1 MKIYF
6 VLTLAKTFQLTT
18 RAGKMKTLIAVSIT
32 ISLIS
37 GYVGAQTFVLTDSE
51 KGIEQGNWQTD
62 SQKLNLP
69 GPRFSVQ
76 QQILHG
82 GKQEGSKV
90 ITLTSPGLTIALS
103 PTRGMD
109 ILHVNGSGVRLGW
122 DSPVT
127 EVVNPAYINLDSRN
141 GLGWLD
147 GFNEMMVRCGFE
159 WTGHPG
165 VENGTLYTLHGRAG
179 NTPAS
184 KVVVEIDDKAPY
196 AVRIRGLL
204 KENTFKK
211 SNLETWT
218 ELRYVPGEE
227 SFTLHDR
234 LTNRADYPRDY
245 QIIYHSNFGKPL
257 LEEGAIFSAPI
268 KEISPFNDY
277 AKAGLQEWQ
286 RYQGPT
292 KGYDEM
298 VFNIVPYAD
307 AQGKTL
313 AMLNNK
319 QGDRGV
325 AIGFDTRQLP
335 LLTLWKNTDT
345 ERQGYVTGIEPG
357 TNYAYPVKIEREQG
371 RIKQL
376 QPGQSADFELS
387 YTLLKNAEQV
397 QAYQQKVKAL
407 QGGHQVKLVPQPIA
421 VE

>member
-1 MKIYF
+1 MK
-6 VLTLAKTFQLTT
+6 K
-18 RAGKMKTLIAVSIT
+18 LITISAV

-37 GYVGAQTFVLTDSE
+37 CAVNAQTIVLTDTE

-62 SQKLNLP
+62 SQKLNIT
-69 GPRFSVQ
+69 GAGFSLQ
-76 QQILHG
+76 QQVLHG

-90 ITLTSPGLTIALS
+90 ITLSSAGLTIALS
-103 PTRGMD
+103 PTRGMN
-109 ILHVNGSGVRLGW
+109 ILNVKGSDVRLGW

-165 VENGTLYTLHGRAG
+165 VDQGTLYTLHGRAG

-184 KVVVEIDDKAPY
+184 KVVIDIAEKAPY
-196 AVRIRGLL
+196 EVRIRGLL

-218 ELRYVPGEE
+218 ELRYIPGSQ
-227 SFTLHDR
+227 SFSIHDR
-234 LTNRADYPRDY
+234 VTNRADYPRDY
-245 QIIYHSNFGKPL
+245 EIIYHSNFGKPL
-257 LEEGAIFSAPI
+257 LEEGAVFSAPI

-277 AKAGLQEWQ
+277 AKAGLKDWAT
-286 RYQGPT
+286 YQGPT
-292 KGYDEM
+292 KGFDEM
-298 VFNIVPYAD
+298 VFNILPYAD

-313 AMLNNK
+313 AMLHNRR
-319 QGDRGV
+319 GDRGV
-325 AIGFDTRQLP
+325 AIGFDTHQLP

-376 QPGQSADFELS
+376 QPGQSADFELT
-387 YTLLKNAEQV
+387 YTLLKDAEQV
-397 QAYQQKVKAL
+397 KVYQDKIKTL
-407 QGGHQVKLVPQPIA
+407 QGSNQPKLVETPIA

>member
-1 MKIYF
+1 MKKLI
-6 VLTLAKTFQLTT
+6 TLS
-18 RAGKMKTLIAVSIT
+18 AV

-37 GYVGAQTFVLTDSE
+37 CAVNAQTIVLTDTE

-62 SQKLNLP
+62 SQKLNIT
-69 GPRFSVQ
+69 GAGFSLQ
-76 QQILHG
+76 QQVLHG

-90 ITLTSPGLTIALS
+90 ITLSSAGLTIALS
-103 PTRGMD
+103 PTRGMN
-109 ILHVNGSGVRLGW
+109 ILNVKGSDVRLGW

-165 VENGTLYTLHGRAG
+165 VDNGTLYTLHGRAG

-184 KVVVEIDDKAPY
+184 KVVIEIAEKAPY
-196 AVRIRGLL
+196 EVRIRGLL

-218 ELRYVPGEE
+218 ELRYIPGTQ
-227 SFTLHDR
+227 SFSIHDR
-234 LTNRADYPRDY
+234 VTNRADYPRDY
-245 QIIYHSNFGKPL
+245 EIIYHSNFGKPL
-257 LEEGAIFSAPI
+257 LEEGAVFSAPI
-268 KEISPFNDY
+268 KQISPFNDY
-277 AKAGLQEWQ
+277 AKAGLKDWAT
-286 RYQGPT
+286 YQGPT
-292 KGYDEM
+292 KGFDEM
-298 VFNIVPYAD
+298 VFNILPYAD

-313 AMLNNK
+313 AMLHNRR
-319 QGDRGV
+319 GDRGV
-325 AIGFDTRQLP
+325 AIGFDTHQLP

-376 QPGQSADFELS
+376 QPGQSTDFELT
-387 YTLLKNAEQV
+387 YTLLKDAEQV
-397 QAYQQKVKAL
+397 KVYQDKIKTL
-407 QGGHQVKLVPQPIA
+407 QGSNQPKLVETPIA

>member
-1 MKIYF
+1 MKKLI
-6 VLTLAKTFQLTT
+6 TLS
-18 RAGKMKTLIAVSIT
+18 AV

-37 GYVGAQTFVLTDSE
+37 CAVNAQTIVLTDTE

-62 SQKLNLP
+62 SQKLNIT
-69 GPRFSVQ
+69 GAGFSLQ
-76 QQILHG
+76 QQVLHG

-90 ITLTSPGLTIALS
+90 ITLSSAGLTIALS
-103 PTRGMD
+103 PTRGMN
-109 ILHVNGSGVRLGW
+109 ILNVKGADVRLGW

-165 VENGTLYTLHGRAG
+165 VDNGTLYTLHGRAG

-184 KVVVEIDDKAPY
+184 KVVIEIAEKAPY
-196 AVRIRGLL
+196 EVRIRGLL

-218 ELRYVPGEE
+218 ELRYIPGTQ
-227 SFTLHDR
+227 SFSIHDR
-234 LTNRADYPRDY
+234 VTNRADYPRDY
-245 QIIYHSNFGKPL
+245 EIIYHSNFGKPL
-257 LEEGAIFSAPI
+257 LEEGAVFSAPI
-268 KEISPFNDY
+268 KQISPFNDY
-277 AKAGLQEWQ
+277 AKAGLKDWAT
-286 RYQGPT
+286 YQGPT
-292 KGYDEM
+292 KGFDEM
-298 VFNIVPYAD
+298 VFNILPYAD

-313 AMLNNK
+313 AMLHNRR
-319 QGDRGV
+319 GDRGV
-325 AIGFDTRQLP
+325 AIGFDTHQLP

-376 QPGQSADFELS
+376 QPGQSTDFELT
-387 YTLLKNAEQV
+387 YTLLKDAEQV
-397 QAYQQKVKAL
+397 KVYQDKIKTL
-407 QGGHQVKLVPQPIA
+407 QGSNQPKLVETPIA

>member
-1 MKIYF
+1 MKK
-6 VLTLAKTFQLTT
+6 LMALS
-18 RAGKMKTLIAVSIT
+18 AV

-37 GYVGAQTFVLTDSE
+37 CAVNAQTIVLTDTE

-62 SQKLNLP
+62 SQKLNIA
-69 GPRFSVQ
+69 GAGFSLQ
-76 QQILHG
+76 QQVLHG

-90 ITLTSPGLTIALS
+90 ITLSSAGLTIALS
-103 PTRGMD
+103 PTRGMN
-109 ILHVNGSGVRLGW
+109 ILNVKGSDVRLGW

-147 GFNEMMVRCGFE
+147 GFNEMMVRCGYE

-165 VENGTLYTLHGRAG
+165 VDNGTLYTLHGRAG

-184 KVVVEIDDKAPY
+184 KVVIEIAEKAPY
-196 AVRIRGLL
+196 EVRIRGLL

-218 ELRYVPGEE
+218 ELRYVPGTQ
-227 SFTLHDR
+227 SFSIHDR
-234 LTNRADYPRDY
+234 VTNRADYPRDY
-245 QIIYHSNFGKPL
+245 EIIYHSNFGKPL
-257 LEEGAIFSAPI
+257 LEEGAVFSAPI
-268 KEISPFNDY
+268 KQISPFNDY
-277 AKAGLQEWQ
+277 AKAGLKDWAT
-286 RYQGPT
+286 YQGPT
-292 KGYDEM
+292 KGFDEM
-298 VFNIVPYAD
+298 VFNILPYAD

-313 AMLNNK
+313 AMLHNRR
-319 QGDRGV
+319 GDRGV
-325 AIGFDTRQLP
+325 AIGFDTHQLP

-376 QPGQSADFELS
+376 QPGQSTDFELT
-387 YTLLKNAEQV
+387 YTLLKDAEQV
-397 QAYQQKVKAL
+397 KVYQDKIKTL
-407 QGGHQVKLVPQPIA
+407 QGSNQPKLVETPIA

>member
-1 MKIYF
+1 MKKLI
-6 VLTLAKTFQLTT
+6 TLS
-18 RAGKMKTLIAVSIT
+18 AV

-37 GYVGAQTFVLTDSE
+37 CAVNAQTIVLTDTE

-62 SQKLNLP
+62 SQKLNIT
-69 GPRFSVQ
+69 GAGFSLQ
-76 QQILHG
+76 QQVLHG

-90 ITLTSPGLTIALS
+90 ITLSSAGLTIALS
-103 PTRGMD
+103 PTRGMN
-109 ILHVNGSGVRLGW
+109 ILNVKGSDVRLGW

-127 EVVNPAYINLDSRN
+127 EVVNPAYINLYSRN

-165 VENGTLYTLHGRAG
+165 VDNGTLYTLHGRAG

-184 KVVVEIDDKAPY
+184 KVVIEIAEKAPY
-196 AVRIRGLL
+196 EVRIRGLL

-218 ELRYVPGEE
+218 ELRYIPGTQ
-227 SFTLHDR
+227 SFSIHDR
-234 LTNRADYPRDY
+234 VTNRADYPRDY
-245 QIIYHSNFGKPL
+245 EIIYHSNFGKPL
-257 LEEGAIFSAPI
+257 LEEGAVFSAPI

-277 AKAGLQEWQ
+277 AKAGLKDWAT
-286 RYQGPT
+286 YQGPT
-292 KGYDEM
+292 KGFDEM
-298 VFNIVPYAD
+298 VFNILPYAD

-313 AMLNNK
+313 AMLHNRR
-319 QGDRGV
+319 GDRGV
-325 AIGFDTRQLP
+325 SIGFDTHQLT

-376 QPGQSADFELS
+376 QPGQSTDFELT
-387 YTLLKNAEQV
+387 YTLLKDAEQV
-397 QAYQQKVKAL
+397 KVYQDKIKTL
-407 QGGHQVKLVPQPIA
+407 QGSNQPKLVETPIA

>member
-1 MKIYF
+1 MK
-6 VLTLAKTFQLTT
+6 K
-18 RAGKMKTLIAVSIT
+18 LITISAV

-37 GYVGAQTFVLTDSE
+37 CAVSAQTIVLTDSE

-62 SQKLNLP
+62 SQKLNIA
-69 GPRFSVQ
+69 GAGFSLQ
-76 QQILHG
+76 QQVLHG

-90 ITLTSPGLTIALS
+90 ITLSSAGLTIALS
-103 PTRGMD
+103 PTRGMN
-109 ILHVNGSGVRLGW
+109 ILNVKGSDVRLGW

-165 VENGTLYTLHGRAG
+165 VDNGTLYTLHGRAG

-184 KVVVEIDDKAPY
+184 KVVIDIAEKAPY
-196 AVRIRGLL
+196 EVRIRGLL

-218 ELRYVPGEE
+218 ELRYIPGSQ
-227 SFTLHDR
+227 SFSIHDR
-234 LTNRADYPRDY
+234 VTNRADYPRDY
-245 QIIYHSNFGKPL
+245 EIIYHSNFGKPL
-257 LEEGAIFSAPI
+257 LEEGAVFSAPI

-277 AKAGLQEWQ
+277 AKAGLKDWAT
-286 RYQGPT
+286 YQGPT

-298 VFNIVPYAD
+298 VFNILPYAD

-313 AMLNNK
+313 AMLHNRR
-319 QGDRGV
+319 GDRGV
-325 AIGFDTRQLP
+325 AIGFDTHQLP

-376 QPGQSADFELS
+376 QPGQSADFELT
-387 YTLLKNAEQV
+387 YTLLKDAEQV
-397 QAYQQKVKAL
+397 KVYQDKIKTL
-407 QGGHQVKLVPQPIA
+407 QGSNQPKLVETPIA

>member
-1 MKIYF
+1 MKKLI
-6 VLTLAKTFQLTT
+6 TLSA
-18 RAGKMKTLIAVSIT
+18 I

-37 GYVGAQTFVLTDSE
+37 CAVSAQTIVLTDTE

-62 SQKLNLP
+62 SKKLNIT
-69 GPRFSVQ
+69 GAGFSLQ
-76 QQILHG
+76 QQVLHG

-90 ITLTSPGLTIALS
+90 ITLSSAGLTIALS
-103 PTRGMD
+103 PTRGMN
-109 ILHVNGSGVRLGW
+109 ILNVKGSEVRLGW

-184 KVVVEIDDKAPY
+184 KVVIDIAEKAPY
-196 AVRIRGLL
+196 EVRIRGLL

-218 ELRYVPGEE
+218 ELRYIPGSH
-227 SFTLHDR
+227 SFSIHDR
-234 LTNRADYPRDY
+234 VTNRADYPRDY
-245 QIIYHSNFGKPL
+245 EIIYHSNFGKPL
-257 LEEGAIFSAPI
+257 LEDGAVFSAPI
-268 KEISPFNDY
+268 KEISPFNGY
-277 AKAGLQEWQ
+277 AKSGLKNWAS
-286 RYQGPT
+286 YQGPT
-292 KGYDEM
+292 KGFDEM
-298 VFNIVPYAD
+298 VFNILPYAD

-313 AMLNNK
+313 AMLNNRR
-319 QGDRGV
+319 GDRGV
-325 AIGFDTRQLP
+325 AIGFDTHQLP

-376 QPGQSADFELS
+376 QPGQSTDFELT
-387 YTLLKNAEQV
+387 YTLLKDAEQV
-397 QAYQQKVKAL
+397 KLYQDKIKTL
-407 QGGHQVKLVPQPIA
+407 QGSNQPKLVETPIA

>member
-1 MKIYF
+1 MNKLT
-6 VLTLAKTFQLTT
+6 VLSLA
-18 RAGKMKTLIAVSIT
+18 

-37 GYVGAQTFVLTDSE
+37 GYAGAQTIVLTDSE
-51 KGIEQGNWQTD
+51 NGIELGNWRID
-62 SQKLNLP
+62 SSQLKIHA
-69 GPRFSVQ
+69 PRFSLQ
-76 QQILHG
+76 QQVLHG

-90 ITLTSPGLTIALS
+90 LTLTSEGLTITLS

-127 EVVNPAYINLDSRN
+127 EVVNPAYINLESRN
-141 GLGWLD
+141 GVGWLD
-147 GFNEMMVRCGFE
+147 GFNEMLVRCGYE

-184 KVVVEIDDKAPY
+184 KVVVEIAEKAPY
-196 AVRIRGLL
+196 EIRIRGLL

-218 ELRYVPGEE
+218 ELRYVPGAQQ
-227 SFTLHDR
+227 FTVHDR
-234 LTNRADYPRDY
+234 LTNHADYPRDY

-257 LEEGAIFSAPI
+257 LEEGAVFSAAI

-277 AKAGLQEWQ
+277 AKGGLKDWHT
-286 RYQGPT
+286 YLGPT
-292 KGYDEM
+292 KGFDEM
-298 VFNIVPYAD
+298 VFNIVPYSD
-307 AQGKTL
+307 SQGKTL
-313 AMLNNK
+313 AMMNNK
-319 QGDRGV
+319 KADRGV
-325 AIGFDTRQLP
+325 AIGFDTHQLP
-335 LLTLWKNTDT
+335 VLTLWKNTDT

-357 TNYAYPVKIEREQG
+357 TSYAYPVKIEREQG

-376 QPGQSADFELS
+376 QPGKSTDFELT
-387 YTLLKNAEQV
+387 YTLLNNAEQV
-397 QAYQQKVKAL
+397 KEYQNKIKTL
-407 QGGHQVKLVPQPIA
+407 QGDREVKLVDTPIA

>member
-1 MKIYF
+1 
-6 VLTLAKTFQLTT
+6 
-18 RAGKMKTLIAVSIT
+18 MKTLTAVSIA

-37 GYVGAQTFVLTDSE
+37 GYASAQTIVLTDSE

-62 SQKLNLP
+62 SHKLKL
-69 GPRFSVQ
+69 GGADFSLRQ
-76 QQILHG
+76 QVLHG

-90 ITLTSPGLTIALS
+90 ITLTSPGGLTIALS

-109 ILHVNGSGVRLGW
+109 ILHVNGAGVRLGW
-122 DSPVT
+122 DSPVD
-127 EVVNPAYINLDSRN
+127 EVVNPAYINLESRN

-147 GFNEMMVRCGFE
+147 GFNEMMVRCGFA

-165 VENGTLYTLHGRAG
+165 VEDGTLYTLHGRAG

-184 KVVVEIDDKAPY
+184 KVLVEIDEKAPY
-196 AVRIRGLL
+196 TVRIRGLL

-218 ELRYVPGEE
+218 ELRYVPG
-227 SFTLHDR
+227 STAFTIEDS

-257 LEEGAIFSAPI
+257 LEEGARFNAPI

-277 AKAGLQEWQ
+277 ARAGLKNWSQ
-286 RYQGPT
+286 YQGPT
-292 KGYDEM
+292 KGFDEM

-307 AQGKTL
+307 AEGKTL
-313 AMLNNK
+313 AMLSNR

-325 AIGFDTRQLP
+325 SIGFNTRQLP

-357 TNYAYPVKIEREQG
+357 TNYAYPVNIEREQG

-376 QPGQSADFELS
+376 QPGQSTQFALT
-387 YTLLKNAEQV
+387 YTLLQNAQQV
-397 QAYQQKVKAL
+397 KQAEERVKAL
-407 QGGHQVKLVPQPIA
+407 QGDRDVKLVAQPIA

>member
-1 MKIYF
+1 
-6 VLTLAKTFQLTT
+6 
-18 RAGKMKTLIAVSIT
+18 MKTLTAVSIA

-37 GYVGAQTFVLTDSE
+37 GYASAQTIVLTDSE

-62 SQKLNLP
+62 SHKLKL
-69 GPRFSVQ
+69 GGADFSLRQ
-76 QQILHG
+76 QVLHG

-90 ITLTSPGLTIALS
+90 ITLTSPGGLTIALS

-109 ILHVNGSGVRLGW
+109 ILHVNGAGVRLGW
-122 DSPVT
+122 DSPVD
-127 EVVNPAYINLDSRN
+127 EVVNPAYINLESRN

-147 GFNEMMVRCGFE
+147 GFNEMMVRCGFA

-165 VENGTLYTLHGRAG
+165 VEDGTLYTLHGRAG

-184 KVVVEIDDKAPY
+184 KVLVEIDEKAPY
-196 AVRIRGLL
+196 TVRIRGLL

-218 ELRYVPGEE
+218 ELRYVPGST
-227 SFTLHDR
+227 SFTIEDS

-257 LEEGAIFSAPI
+257 LEEGARFNAPI

-277 AKAGLQEWQ
+277 ARAGLKNWSQ
-286 RYQGPT
+286 YQGPT
-292 KGYDEM
+292 KGFDEM

-307 AQGKTL
+307 AEGKTL
-313 AMLNNK
+313 AMLSNR

-325 AIGFDTRQLP
+325 SIGFNTRQLP

-357 TNYAYPVKIEREQG
+357 TNYAYPVNIEREQG

-376 QPGQSADFELS
+376 QPGQSTQFALT
-387 YTLLKNAEQV
+387 YTLLQNAQQV
-397 QAYQQKVKAL
+397 KQAEERVKAL
-407 QGGHQVKLVPQPIA
+407 QGDRDVKLVAQPIA

>member
-1 MKIYF
+1 
-6 VLTLAKTFQLTT
+6 
-18 RAGKMKTLIAVSIT
+18 MKTLTAVSVA

-37 GYVGAQTFVLTDSE
+37 GYANAQTIVLTDSE

-62 SQKLNLP
+62 SHKLKLA
-69 GPRFSVQ
+69 GADFSLRQ
-76 QQILHG
+76 QVLHG

-90 ITLTSPGLTIALS
+90 ITLTSPGGLTIALS

-109 ILHVNGSGVRLGW
+109 ILHVNGGGVRLGW
-122 DSPVT
+122 DSPVD
-127 EVVNPAYINLDSRN
+127 EVVNPAYINLESRN

-147 GFNEMMVRCGFE
+147 GFNEMLVRCGFE

-165 VENGTLYTLHGRAG
+165 VEDGTLYTLHGRAG

-184 KVVVEIDDKAPY
+184 KVLVEIDDQAPHT
-196 AVRIRGLL
+196 VRIRGLL

-218 ELRYVPGEE
+218 ELRYVPG
-227 SFTLHDR
+227 SNAFTIEDR

-257 LEEGAIFSAPI
+257 LEEGARFNAPI
-268 KEISPFNDY
+268 KEISPFNAY
-277 AKAGLQEWQ
+277 ARAGLKSWSQ
-286 RYQGPT
+286 YQGPT
-292 KGYDEM
+292 QGFDEM

-307 AQGKTL
+307 AEGKTL
-313 AMLNNK
+313 AMLSNR

-325 AIGFDTRQLP
+325 SIDFNTRQLP

-357 TNYAYPVKIEREQG
+357 TNYAYPVHIEREQG

-376 QPGQSADFELS
+376 SPGQSTQFTLT
-387 YTLLKNAEQV
+387 YTLLQNARQV
-397 QAYQQKVKAL
+397 KQAAERVSAL
-407 QGGHQVKLVPQPIA
+407 QGDREVKLREQPIA
-421 VE
+421 EE

>member
-1 MKIYF
+1 MKKLMTIS
-6 VLTLAKTFQLTT
+6 
-18 RAGKMKTLIAVSIT
+18 AV

-37 GYVGAQTFVLTDSE
+37 CAVNAQTIVLTDTE

-62 SQKLNLP
+62 SQKLNIT
-69 GPRFSVQ
+69 GAGFSLQ
-76 QQILHG
+76 QQVLHG

-90 ITLTSPGLTIALS
+90 ITLSSAGLTIALS
-103 PTRGMD
+103 PTRGMN
-109 ILHVNGSGVRLGW
+109 ILNVKGSDVRLGW

-147 GFNEMMVRCGFE
+147 GFNEMMVRCGYE

-165 VENGTLYTLHGRAG
+165 VDNGTLYTLHGRAG

-184 KVVVEIDDKAPY
+184 KVVIEIAEKAPY
-196 AVRIRGLL
+196 EVRIRGLL

-218 ELRYVPGEE
+218 ELRYIPGTQ
-227 SFTLHDR
+227 SFSIHDR
-234 LTNRADYPRDY
+234 VTNRADYPRDY
-245 QIIYHSNFGKPL
+245 EIIYHSNFGKPL
-257 LEEGAIFSAPI
+257 LEEGAVFSAPI

-277 AKAGLQEWQ
+277 AKAGLKDWAT
-286 RYQGPT
+286 YQGPT
-292 KGYDEM
+292 KGFDEM
-298 VFNIVPYAD
+298 VFNILPYAD

-313 AMLNNK
+313 AMLHNRR
-319 QGDRGV
+319 GDRGV
-325 AIGFDTRQLP
+325 AIGFDTHQLP

-376 QPGQSADFELS
+376 QPGQSTDFELT
-387 YTLLKNAEQV
+387 YTLLKDAEQV
-397 QAYQQKVKAL
+397 KVFQDKIKTL
-407 QGGHQVKLVPQPIA
+407 QGSNPPKLVETPIA

>member
-1 MKIYF
+1 
-6 VLTLAKTFQLTT
+6 
-18 RAGKMKTLIAVSIT
+18 
-32 ISLIS
+32 
-37 GYVGAQTFVLTDSE
+37 LTDTE

-62 SQKLNLP
+62 SQKLNIT
-69 GPRFSVQ
+69 GAGFSLQ
-76 QQILHG
+76 QQVLHG

-90 ITLTSPGLTIALS
+90 ITLSSAGLTIALS
-103 PTRGMD
+103 PTRGMN
-109 ILHVNGSGVRLGW
+109 ILNVKGSDVRLGW

-165 VENGTLYTLHGRAG
+165 VDNGTLYTLHGRAG

-184 KVVVEIDDKAPY
+184 KVVIEIAEKAPY
-196 AVRIRGLL
+196 EVRIRGLL

-218 ELRYVPGEE
+218 ELRYIPGTQ
-227 SFTLHDR
+227 SFSIHDR
-234 LTNRADYPRDY
+234 VTNRADYPRDY
-245 QIIYHSNFGKPL
+245 EIIYHSNFGKPL
-257 LEEGAIFSAPI
+257 LEEGAVFSAPI

-277 AKAGLQEWQ
+277 AKAGLKDWAT
-286 RYQGPT
+286 YQGPT
-292 KGYDEM
+292 KGFDEM
-298 VFNIVPYAD
+298 VFNILPYAD

-313 AMLNNK
+313 AMLHNRR
-319 QGDRGV
+319 GDRGV
-325 AIGFDTRQLP
+325 AIGFDTHQLP

-376 QPGQSADFELS
+376 QPGQSTDFELT
-387 YTLLKNAEQV
+387 YTLLKDAEQV
-397 QAYQQKVKAL
+397 KVYQDKIKTL
-407 QGGHQVKLVPQPIA
+407 QGSNQPKLVETPIA